1 MTHVSLTRRQDHVL
15 LLLPDADVWVK
26 GLSEILFTH
35 PAKRVGFVFIRFY

>member
-15 LLLPDADVWVK
+15 LLPDAGVWVK